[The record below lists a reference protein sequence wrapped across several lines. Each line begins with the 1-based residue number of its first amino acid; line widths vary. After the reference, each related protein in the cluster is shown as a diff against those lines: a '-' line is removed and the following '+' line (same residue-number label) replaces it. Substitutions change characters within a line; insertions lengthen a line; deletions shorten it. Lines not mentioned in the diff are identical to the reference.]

1 MTKKKPVPVAP
12 VPAWIRMPREV
23 LASDA
28 WRSVGINGRRVIDFL
43 MIELAGTAG
52 TQNGNLKAPY
62 QQLVAFGVGKRYVG
76 AAIRQL
82 ETVGLVATR
91 RGGQRVASTYALTW
105 LPMAGTEVAL
115 DYWRSYGNP
124 KKRPLSR
131 PRPKNLPL
139 KGRVSLP
146 CNGGADDLHLTRNGG
161 ADEPKTLPLK
171 GRDLSRK
178 NLSTG
183 VGQFFS
189 KEERGA
195 APFSVPVPPAAGS
208 NLRLVKAAAGEVAP
222 PFAARGGRS

>member
-1 MTKKKPVPVAP
+1 MIKKKPVSAAP
-12 VPAWIRMPREV
+12 IPAWIRMPREV

-62 QQLVAFGVGKRYVG
+62 HQLVAFGVGKRYVT
-76 AAIRQL
+76 AAILQL
-82 ETVGLVATR
+82 ETVGLVATY

-105 LPMAGTEVAL
+105 LPMLGGGAAL
-115 DYWRSYGNP
+115 DYWQSYRNP
-124 KKRPLSR
+124 KKRPLSK
-131 PRPKNLPL
+131 PKPKNLPL

-146 CNGGADDLHLTRNGG
+146 RNGGADEPFLPRNGR

-178 NLSTG
+178 NLTTE
-183 VGQFFS
+183 VGYLS
-189 KEERGA
+189 KKERGA
-195 APFSVPVPPAAGS
+195 APVDVTATPAAAGK
-208 NLRLVKAAAGEVAP
+208 LRLVKAAAMEIATGS
-222 PFAARGGRS
+222 AARGGRS